1 MSYFDS
7 MITTTSDKEKY
18 YYKIGELE
26 KITGVSSSKIRY
38 WTNNYASLKNQLRS
52 TKGYTHKLY
61 HYNAIE
67 IIMNLNKF
75 KNVSKI
81 NSNYNNIDQKLAGKI
96 NRQIEIVNKLKL
108 IKSKIE
114 KLINTP

>member
-1 MSYFDS
+1 MPYFDS
-7 MITTTSDKEKY
+7 MIVTKNDKEKY

-26 KITGVSSSKIRY
+26 KITGIPSSKIRY
-38 WTNNYASLKNQLRS
+38 WTNNYASLKDQLRS
-52 TKGYTHKLY
+52 TEGYTHKLY

-96 NRQIEIVNKLKL
+96 NRQVEILNKLKH
-108 IKSKIE
+108 IKFKIE
-114 KLINTP
+114 KLIDTP